1 MAIEVSIIVPCRN
14 EINAIAA
21 TVDSIRSQDP
31 IDGDF
36 EVIVA
41 DGMSDDGTREI
52 LCQLAAAD
60 SRIIMVDNP
69 EGIVSTG
76 LNRAIRQAQGK
87 IIIRMDA
94 HTIYARDYIRRCVEV
109 LSEIHAD
116 NVGGPWVARGEGLIG
131 RAIAAA
137 FGSGFAAGGAR
148 SHDSQYQGIVDSVYL
163 GCWRRELFE
172 RVGFFDEELVRNQDD
187 EFNLRITRQGGKVWQ
202 SPRIKSVYS
211 SRSSLRGLFRQYLQY
226 GYWKVRVLQKHKI
239 PASVRHLVP
248 AAFLVAVAG
257 LPVVGLWYEL
267 VWWLWGGLL
276 CLYTTLL
283 LIASFVTAHR
293 ESSELLLYLPLVF
306 ACFHIGYGLGF
317 LHGILD
323 FVVLR
328 RGSESRYAKLTR
340 EQSSN
345 GEVKGCVVSPTKRE
359 I

>member
-14 EINAIAA
+14 EVSAIAA
-21 TVDSIRSQDP
+21 TVNSIRSQDP

-52 LCQLAAAD
+52 LSQLAAAD
-60 SRIIMVDNP
+60 RRITMVDNP

-87 IIIRMDA
+87 IIIRMDG
-94 HTIYARDYIRRCVEV
+94 HTTYARDYVRRCVEV
-109 LSEIHAD
+109 LSETHAD
-116 NVGGPWVARGEGLIG
+116 NVGGPWVARGEGIIG

-148 SHDSQYQGIVDSVYL
+148 SHDCQYEGIVDSVYL

-172 RVGFFDEELVRNQDD
+172 RVGFFDETLVRNQDD
-187 EFNLRITRQGGKVWQ
+187 EFNLRITRQGGAVWQ

-211 SRSSLRGLFRQYLQY
+211 SRSSLRGLFKQYLQY

-248 AAFLVAVAG
+248 AAFLIALAG
-257 LPVVGLWYEL
+257 LPVMALWFEV
-267 VWWLWGGLL
+267 VWWFWGGLL
-276 CLYTTLL
+276 SLYMTLL
-283 LIASFVTAHR
+283 LLASIVTASR
-293 ESSELLLYLPLVF
+293 QGSELLLYLPLVF

-323 FVVLR
+323 FVMLR
-328 RGSESRYAKLTR
+328 RGGDSRYGALTR
-340 EQSSN
+340 ERTTKANGRVASSTER
-345 GEVKGCVVSPTKRE
+345 EV
-359 I
+359 

>member
-14 EINAIAA
+14 EVSAIAA

-41 DGMSDDGTREI
+41 DGMSDDGTRDI
-52 LCQLAAAD
+52 LARLTAAD
-60 SRIIMVDNP
+60 PRITMVDNP

-94 HTIYARDYIRRCVEV
+94 HTIYARDYVRRCVEV
-109 LSEIHAD
+109 LNEAHAD
-116 NVGGPWVARGEGLIG
+116 NVGGPWVARGGGIVG

-148 SHDSQYQGIVDSVYL
+148 SHDCQYQGIVDSVYL
-163 GCWRRELFE
+163 GCWRREVFE

-187 EFNLRITRQGGKVWQ
+187 EFNLRITRQGGTVWQ

-211 SRSSLRGLFRQYLQY
+211 SRSSLRGLFKQYLQY

-248 AAFLVAVAG
+248 AAFLLALAG
-257 LPVVGLWYEL
+257 LPVVALWFEV
-267 VWWLWGGLL
+267 VWWFWGGLL
-276 CLYTTLL
+276 GLYMTLL
-283 LIASFVTAHR
+283 LLASIVTASR
-293 ESSELLLYLPLVF
+293 QGSELLLYLPLVF

-323 FVVLR
+323 FVMLR
-328 RGSESRYAKLTR
+328 RGGDSRYAALTR
-340 EQSSN
+340 ERTSKA
-345 GEVKGCVVSPTKRE
+345 KGCVASPKERE
-359 I
+359 V

>member
-14 EINAIAA
+14 EVSAIAA
-21 TVDSIRSQDP
+21 TLDSIRSQDP

-41 DGMSDDGTREI
+41 DGMSDDGTRAI
-52 LCQLAAAD
+52 LSQLMAAD
-60 SRIIMVDNP
+60 SRITMVDNL

-94 HTIYARDYIRRCVEV
+94 HTIYARDYVRRCVEV
-109 LSEIHAD
+109 LRETDAD
-116 NVGGPWVARGEGLIG
+116 NVGGPWVARGAGTIG

-148 SHDSQYQGIVDSVYL
+148 SHDRHYQGIVDSVYL
-163 GCWRRELFE
+163 GCWRREVFE

-248 AAFLVAVAG
+248 AAFLIALAG
-257 LPVVGLWYEL
+257 LPVVGLWFEV

-276 CLYTTLL
+276 GFYLALL
-283 LIASFVTAHR
+283 LLASLITASR
-293 ESSELLLYLPLVF
+293 QGGELFLYLPLVF
-306 ACFHIGYGLGF
+306 ACFHFGYGLGF
-317 LHGILD
+317 IHGILD
-323 FVVLR
+323 FVMRR
-328 RGSESRYAKLTR
+328 RGGDSRYVALTR
-340 EQSSN
+340 EQTLKA
-345 GEVKGCVVSPTKRE
+345 EAKGCVASPTERE
-359 I
+359 V

>member
-14 EINAIAA
+14 EVSAIAA

-31 IDGDF
+31 IPGDF

-52 LCQLAAAD
+52 VSQLMAAD
-60 SRIIMVDNP
+60 PRITMVDNP

-76 LNRAIRQAQGK
+76 LNRAIRQARGK

-94 HTIYARDYIRRCVEV
+94 HTTYALDYVRCCIEV
-109 LSEIHAD
+109 LSQTHAD
-116 NVGGPWVARGEGLIG
+116 NVGGPWVARGEGIIG

-148 SHDSQYQGIVDSVYL
+148 SHDCQYQGIVDSVYL
-163 GCWRRELFE
+163 GCWRREVFE
-172 RVGFFDEELVRNQDD
+172 RIGFFDEELVRNQDD

-202 SPRIKSVYS
+202 SPRIESVYS

-248 AAFLVAVAG
+248 AAFLIALAG
-257 LPVVGLWYEL
+257 LPVVGFWFEI
-267 VWWLWGGLL
+267 VWRFWGALLGL
-276 CLYTTLL
+276 YVALL
-283 LIASFVTAHR
+283 LLASFMTASR
-293 ESSELLLYLPLVF
+293 RGGELFLYLPVVF
-306 ACFHIGYGLGF
+306 VSFHISYGLGF
-317 LHGILD
+317 LHGIFD
-323 FVVLR
+323 FVMMR
-328 RGSESRYAKLTR
+328 RGGDSRYAALTR
-340 EQSSN
+340 EQTSQVEAKS
-345 GEVKGCVVSPTKRE
+345 CVASQTERE
-359 I
+359 F

>member
-14 EINAIAA
+14 EVSAIAA

-52 LCQLAAAD
+52 LSQLAAAD
-60 SRIIMVDNP
+60 PRIIIVDNP

-76 LNRAIRQAQGK
+76 LNRAIRQAQGN

-94 HTIYARDYIRRCVEV
+94 HTIYARDYVRRCVEV
-109 LSEIHAD
+109 LNETNAD

-137 FGSGFAAGGAR
+137 FGSGFAVGGAR
-148 SHDSQYQGIVDSVYL
+148 SHDCQYQGIVDSVYL
-163 GCWRRELFE
+163 GCWRREVFE

-248 AAFLVAVAG
+248 AAFLVALAG
-257 LPVVGLWYEL
+257 LPVVALWYEV
-267 VWWLWGGLL
+267 VWWLWGGLIG
-276 CLYTTLL
+276 LYLTLL
-283 LIASFVTAHR
+283 LLASFVTAHR
-293 ESSELLLYLPLVF
+293 EGNELVLYLPSIF

-323 FVVLR
+323 FVILR
-328 RGSESRYAKLTR
+328 RGSDSRYAALTR
-340 EQSSN
+340 EQTSN
-345 GEVKGCVVSPTKRE
+345 GAAKGCVVSSTERKV
-359 I
+359 

>member
-14 EINAIAA
+14 EVSAIAA
-21 TVDSIRSQDP
+21 TVDSLRSQDP

-52 LCQLAAAD
+52 LSQLMAAD
-60 SRIIMVDNP
+60 PRITMVDNP

-76 LNRAIRQAQGK
+76 LNRAIRQAQAK

-94 HTIYARDYIRRCVEV
+94 HTTYARDYVRRCVEV
-109 LSEIHAD
+109 LRETHAD
-116 NVGGPWVARGEGLIG
+116 NVGGPWVARGDGIIG

-137 FGSGFAAGGAR
+137 FGSGFAVGGAR
-148 SHDSQYQGIVDSVYL
+148 SHDCHYQGIVDSVYL
-163 GCWRRELFE
+163 GCWRREVFE

-187 EFNLRITRQGGKVWQ
+187 ELNLRITRQGGKVWQ
-202 SPRIKSVYS
+202 SPRIKSIYS

-248 AAFLVAVAG
+248 AAFLIALAG
-257 LPVVGLWYEL
+257 LPVVGLWFEV

-276 CLYTTLL
+276 GLYVALL
-283 LIASFVTAHR
+283 SLASFVTASR
-293 ESSELLLYLPLVF
+293 QGSELLLYLPLVF

-323 FVVLR
+323 FVMLR
-328 RGSESRYAKLTR
+328 RGGHSRYAALTR
-340 EQSSN
+340 EQTSKA
-345 GEVKGCVVSPTKRE
+345 EAKGCVSSPTERDV
-359 I
+359 

>member
-14 EINAIAA
+14 EVSAIAA
-21 TVDSIRSQDP
+21 TVNSIRSQDP

-52 LCQLAAAD
+52 LSQLAAAD
-60 SRIIMVDNP
+60 RRITMVDNP
-69 EGIVSTG
+69 EGIVPTG

-87 IIIRMDA
+87 IIIRMDG
-94 HTIYARDYIRRCVEV
+94 HTTYARDYVRRCVEV
-109 LSEIHAD
+109 LSETHAD
-116 NVGGPWVARGEGLIG
+116 NVGGPWVARGEGIIG

-148 SHDSQYQGIVDSVYL
+148 SHDCQYEGIVDSVYL

-172 RVGFFDEELVRNQDD
+172 RVGFFDETLVRNQDD
-187 EFNLRITRQGGKVWQ
+187 EFNLRITRQGGAVWQ

-211 SRSSLRGLFRQYLQY
+211 SRSSLRGLFKQYLQY

-248 AAFLVAVAG
+248 AAFLIALAG
-257 LPVVGLWYEL
+257 LPVMALWFEV
-267 VWWLWGGLL
+267 VWWFWGGLL
-276 CLYTTLL
+276 SLYMTLL
-283 LIASFVTAHR
+283 LLASIVTASR
-293 ESSELLLYLPLVF
+293 QGSELLLYLPLVF

-323 FVVLR
+323 FVMLR
-328 RGSESRYAKLTR
+328 RGGDSRYGALTR
-340 EQSSN
+340 ERTTKANGRVASSTER
-345 GEVKGCVVSPTKRE
+345 EV
-359 I
+359 